1 MSGTTGTQPPGST
14 TSLFDHALRLHRE
27 TPDQP
32 LRRGGSPYPDEDA
45 HRRRQRPKAAGGGRS
60 AGRGVALLLDAHFAR
75 GSASPGELA
84 AVCHDVHIPIHP
96 DEHIT
101 AAAERADGRR
111 ARETGRWLV
120 RHGTD
125 RCSATLGLALIA
137 AVGTADDIR
146 RVQTIGLLSDWFGPL
161 AAHALARLPEGAEA
175 VAWLAE
181 RVTGWGRVYAVHT
194 LCRLDDPVTRP
205 WLLRR
210 ACDGDFLNA
219 YFVGDVVRTTGLHE
233 AATASHVDDEIMD
246 HAGRILLVM
255 TGSSGMGATLSRYPH
270 AEAVL
275 AAHLRHLT
283 RTEPSAG
290 RYCTAAW
297 LAGNLGEDGDEASVG
312 PARRWRHHRDGYLS
326 LLARDDWCGVARE
339 ALAAKDPGIL
349 WLVETAWG
357 RRLAAFAGR
366 PSPQSSDRSSP
377 Q

>member
-1 MSGTTGTQPPGST
+1 M
-14 TSLFDHALRLHRE
+14 
-27 TPDQP
+27 
-32 LRRGGSPYPDEDA
+32 
-45 HRRRQRPKAAGGGRS
+45 
-60 AGRGVALLLDAHFAR
+60 ALLLDAHFAR

-137 AVGTADDIR
+137 AVGTA
-146 RVQTIGLLSDWFGPL
+146 
-161 AAHALARLPEGAEA
+161 
-175 VAWLAE
+175 
-181 RVTGWGRVYAVHT
+181 
-194 LCRLDDPVTRP
+194 DPVTRP

-297 LAGNLGEDGDEASVG
+297 LAGNLGEDGDEGSIG